1 MRKNSP
7 IRPHRKCPCGS
18 KKKHRNCC
26 GKQNTVSFN
35 DLPKETQEMARNL
48 QMKHKIATQYHNHH
62 MGHTPEILSTVFNGR
77 RLVALGTSLVQSDN
91 PDRDWQ
97 EPAEFLTSHL
107 KTTLGN
113 EWFDEEAKKSPKK
126 RHIVLNWA
134 IDGKY
139 EVLDTDKPIE
149 SRKLN
154 GSALAYLHLAYD
166 LFVLHNKGHITDKL
180 ISRLKSNDQNFNGA
194 RYEIFVLATMIRAGF
209 DLEPFDETLGLG
221 KVTECRAKHTE
232 TGITIQVEAKTRNV
246 KNILGATE
254 GNAKKIRLYDKLKN
268 AIEKDVK
275 EPYIIFLDLNLPEL
289 IVYTEDEK
297 IKKIQEEHNKLIQ
310 EHPDNL
316 PNAIVY
322 TNIPFHYARDDK
334 DIINTAFA
342 FIKIN
347 KPKFKL
353 NNEDIIINSIRR
365 ALGQYQYLPG
375 EFNESEKHAETVIN
389 IINNK
394 KTKELLSL
402 ASRFPMSK

>member
-1 MRKNSP
+1 VVFNVLIICMPENST

-18 KKKHRNCC
+18 KKKYRNCC
-26 GKQNTVSFN
+26 GKQNTVSFR
-35 DLPKETQEMARNL
+35 DLPKETQEMVRNL
-48 QMKHKIATQYHNHH
+48 QMKHKIATQYHNHR
-62 MGHTPEILSTVFNGR
+62 MGHTPEIVSTIFNGR
-77 RLVALGTSLVQSDN
+77 RLVALGGSLVQSDN
-91 PDRDWQ
+91 PDKDWQ
-97 EPAEFLTSHL
+97 EPAQFLISHL

-113 EWFDEEAKKSPKK
+113 EWFDEESKKPPER

-139 EVLDTDKPIE
+139 EVLDEDKPIE

-166 LFVLHNKGHITDKL
+166 LFVLHNKGHVTDKL

-209 DLEPFDETLGLG
+209 ELEPFDETLGVG

-246 KNILGATE
+246 KNVLGATE
-254 GNAKKIRLYDKLKN
+254 GKAKKIRLYDKLKD
-268 AIEKDVK
+268 AIKKDVK
-275 EPYIIFLDLNLPEL
+275 EPYIIFLDLNFPEL
-289 IVYTEDEK
+289 IVYASNEK

-334 DIINTAFA
+334 DVASTAFG

-347 KPKFKL
+347 EPKFKL
-353 NNEDIIINSIRR
+353 KNEEIILNSIHR
-365 ALGQYQYLPG
+365 ALGQYQYLPK
-375 EFNESEKHAETVIN
+375 EFNESENHAETVIN
-389 IINNK
+389 TMNNK
-394 KTKELLSL
+394 KAKD
-402 ASRFPMSK
+402 